1 MTRVYRNDRDLTSSG
16 RAPKGHAMAER
27 NTVVRSLHDLG
38 LAAWFGGSLA
48 GAIAVNGAAAEMPDQ
63 TQRLRIA
70 NAGWARWT
78 PVNLAAIA
86 AHLVGGAGL
95 LYANKG
101 RVAAQSGV
109 GASTAAKAAL
119 TGAALGVTA
128 YSRALGK
135 KLEQAAGTPVE
146 GGTEPAADTAQ
157 DVAKAQQQL
166 KITQWV
172 IPALTGGIAVLNA
185 VHGEQQRPNQQV
197 PGILAKPTRLLGVA

>member
-1 MTRVYRNDRDLTSSG
+1 
-16 RAPKGHAMAER
+16 MAER

-101 RVAAQSGV
+101 RVATQSGV
-109 GASTAAKAAL
+109 GASTAVKTAL
-119 TGAALGVTA
+119 TVAALGVTG

-146 GGTEPAADTAQ
+146 GATEPAADTLQ
-157 DVAKAQQQL
+157 DVAKAQRQL

-172 IPALTGGIAVLNA
+172 IPALTGGIAVVNA
-185 VHGEQQRPNQQV
+185 VHGEQQRPHQQL
-197 PGILAKPTRLLGVA
+197 PGILAKAARLLGVA